1 LLTTTPILAFPIV
14 DGLFILDT
22 DASNTDLG
30 AVLAQVQGEEKVIA
44 FHSKSMS
51 QSERNYY
58 MTRKKLLAVVVA
70 VKTYDHYLRRRQF
83 LVLTDH
89 GALKWLLKFKTPEGQ
104 LARWLDLLGTYD
116 SSFWYMLWEC

>member
-1 LLTTTPILAFPIV
+1 MAFPIV